1 MHLQQGLST
10 INTRKTRKLPK
21 MTKAKMTEL
30 ETDWR
35 KHNKHCK
42 RNHMHHFRYDTLE
55 AYIEYRFGLKKKLDP
70 RDRSLFKPRQVETN
84 WRAEQDADHRV
95 KYPSLMEQCSTCN
108 ERHRPSKRHSKNEER
123 IMGHPTNTQIKKAID
138 EGVERI
144 LKELKTIQKNGMPA
158 GIHIESGWADE
169 ERKQKEQ
176 S

>member
-1 MHLQQGLST
+1 MTMHLQQGLST

-21 MTKAKMTEL
+21 MTKAKMAEL

-84 WRAEQDADHRV
+84 WRAEQDADHRE
-95 KYPSLMEQCSTCN
+95 KYPSLMEQQMKDGTFNTESM
-108 ERHRPSKRHSKNEER
+108 SK
-123 IMGHPTNTQIKKAID
+123 GTKKEPMMYTGD
-138 EGVERI
+138 
-144 LKELKTIQKNGMPA
+144 LIQ
-158 GIHIESGWADE
+158 GIATMHKSNAVPVMKGTDQAKDIARMRRG
-169 ERKQKEQ
+169 
-176 S
+176 

>member
-84 WRAEQDADHRV
+84 WRAEQDADHRE
-95 KYPSLMEQCSTCN
+95 KYPSLMEQQMKDGTFNTESM
-108 ERHRPSKRHSKNEER
+108 SK
-123 IMGHPTNTQIKKAID
+123 GTKKEPMMYTGD
-138 EGVERI
+138 
-144 LKELKTIQKNGMPA
+144 LIQ
-158 GIHIESGWADE
+158 GIATMHKSNAVPVMKGTDQAKDIARMRRG
-169 ERKQKEQ
+169 
-176 S
+176 

>member
-21 MTKAKMTEL
+21 MTKAKMAEL

-84 WRAEQDADHRV
+84 WRAEQDADHRE
-95 KYPSLMEQCSTCN
+95 KYPSLMEQQMKDGTFNTESM
-108 ERHRPSKRHSKNEER
+108 SK
-123 IMGHPTNTQIKKAID
+123 GTKKEPMMYTGD
-138 EGVERI
+138 
-144 LKELKTIQKNGMPA
+144 LIQ
-158 GIHIESGWADE
+158 GIATMHKSNAVPVMKGTDQAKDIARMRRG
-169 ERKQKEQ
+169 
-176 S
+176 